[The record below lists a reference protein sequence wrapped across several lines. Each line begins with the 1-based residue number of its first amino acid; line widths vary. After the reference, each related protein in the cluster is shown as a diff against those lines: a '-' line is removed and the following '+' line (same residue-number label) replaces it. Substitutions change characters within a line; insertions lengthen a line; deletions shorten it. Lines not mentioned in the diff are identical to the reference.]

1 MLRTRAR
8 KSMGDRLE
16 IELSGIHVLVIDD
29 DRLAQHFL
37 GSVLESSGAIVT
49 AAAASDAIRA
59 ALIADVIVCDLV
71 SVETAGREFL
81 SQLRSLHVHLGRT
94 VPLIALLPSG
104 ARGARARAAGFGKY
118 LTKPVDGAELRAIV
132 LEASRQ

>member
-1 MLRTRAR
+1 MLRTRSR
-8 KSMGDRLE
+8 KSMGDRAE

-29 DRLAQHFL
+29 DRLTRHFL

-49 AAAASDAIRA
+49 AAAASAAIRA

-81 SQLRSLHVHLGRT
+81 SLIRALARSETARSNERIAVRRLTPHN
-94 VPLIALLPSG
+94 IALIS
-104 ARGARARAAGFGKY
+104 
-118 LTKPVDGAELRAIV
+118 AI
-132 LEASRQ
+132 A